1 MPYPSEPLSPAPA
14 QTTPLVSAPR
24 AVTFDATGTLLH
36 VPRLVE
42 IYGEVLSR
50 HGFTAEDHDLAGLLP
65 RVWQEL
71 ACSAEPARDRFAS
84 HPGGPRG
91 WWRRY
96 LERLCEHL
104 GAPPPSPFAAAE
116 LYARFSHG
124 DAYEV
129 HPEVPAV
136 LAELRRMGLDLV
148 VVSNWDDRLPGVLEE
163 LGLSEFFSAV
173 VHSSAVGVE
182 KPHPAIFEH
191 ALAGLD
197 RRPEEVLHVGDRVRE
212 DVEGAL
218 ALGMEAL
225 LVSRPGR
232 DGRRRRARPESR
244 TAAVPAGDG
253 GDIAD
258 LSTLPD
264 LVAAARLRVEDL
276 PPPSVAP
283 GAH

>member
-1 MPYPSEPLSPAPA
+1 MPYFSDP
-14 QTTPLVSAPR
+14 TTPALADSGSLVSPPR
-24 AVTFDATGTLLH
+24 AVTFDATGTLFR

-42 IYGEVLSR
+42 IYGEVLRR
-50 HGFTAEDHDLAGLLP
+50 HGLEAAPDDLAGLLP

-91 WWRRY
+91 WWRWY

-116 LYARFSHG
+116 LYARFGRG

-129 HPEVPAV
+129 YPEVPAM
-136 LAELRRMGLDLV
+136 LAELASMGVELA
-148 VVSNWDDRLPGVLEE
+148 VVSNWDDRLPAVLDE
-163 LGLSEFFSAV
+163 LGLGEHLSAV
-173 VHSSAVGVE
+173 VFSAGVGVE
-182 KPHPAIFEH
+182 KPHPGIFEH
-191 ALAGLD
+191 TLARLG

-225 LVSRPGR
+225 RVSRPGR
-232 DGRRRRARPESR
+232 SREARPGEGAR
-244 TAAVPAGDG
+244 QIVPPGDG
-253 GDIAD
+253 GDVPD
-258 LSTLPD
+258 LSSLPE
-264 LVAAARLRVEDL
+264 LVAAARGR
-276 PPPSVAP
+276 A
-283 GAH
+283 

>member
-1 MPYPSEPLSPAPA
+1 MPYPSDPNSSLSPAVIDSGA
-14 QTTPLVSAPR
+14 LASAPL
-24 AVTFDATGTLLH
+24 AVTFDATGTLFH

-42 IYGEVLSR
+42 IYGEVLRR
-50 HGFTAEDHDLAGLLP
+50 HRFDAAEDDLAGLLP

-116 LYARFSHG
+116 LYARFARG

-129 HPEVPAV
+129 YPEVPEV
-136 LAELRRMGLDLV
+136 LAELRRLGVELA
-148 VVSNWDDRLPGVLEE
+148 VVSNWDGRLPAVLDD
-163 LGLSEFFSAV
+163 LGLGEHLEVVVYSAG
-173 VHSSAVGVE
+173 VGVE
-182 KPHPAIFEH
+182 KPHPVIFEH
-191 ALAGLD
+191 ALARLG

-225 LVSRPGR
+225 RVSRPGR
-232 DGRRRRARPESR
+232 SRDARRSEARPP
-244 TAAVPAGDG
+244 VPPGDG
-253 GDIAD
+253 GDVPD
-258 LSTLPD
+258 LSSLPD
-264 LVAAARLRVEDL
+264 LVAAARRR
-276 PPPSVAP
+276 
-283 GAH
+283 G